1 MRTQSGLCG
10 RSVLAAEDANI
21 LQSPGGAIGHPQR
34 PCFNEAPPRLKCGQT
49 SSTSSSCSLCHR
61 TQHLMQVRA
70 CCHGSSWV
78 HAHTTR
84 WHHGR
89 LSRAR
94 AQRRSTEE
102 PHAND
107 KWPSHLLTLYLKI
120 LTYLSSVGQC
130 HATSAL
136 RRTRPPAARPP
147 VPAACTSRLH
157 VACPPWPIRGPAEAS
172 IVVSTCMPSLAHT
185 R

>member
-1 MRTQSGLCG
+1 MQLLLAGGDVSQQHPSVEEPHANDKWPSHLLTLYLKILTYLSSVGQCRATHRPSAAHARPRPARP
-10 RSVLAAEDANI
+10 RSSRLHVACPPWPIRGPAEA
-21 LQSPGGAIGHPQR
+21 S
-34 PCFNEAPPRLKCGQT
+34 
-49 SSTSSSCSLCHR
+49 
-61 TQHLMQVRA
+61 V
-70 CCHGSSWV
+70 
-78 HAHTTR
+78 
-84 WHHGR
+84 
-89 LSRAR
+89 
-94 AQRRSTEE
+94 EE

>member
-1 MRTQSGLCG
+1 MCTRLL
-10 RSVLAAEDANI
+10 LAAHAAVDQAVSNVTTP
-21 LQSPGGAIGHPQR
+21 LLAACNKGDGDCVQLLLAGGDVSQQHP
-34 PCFNEAPPRLKCGQT
+34 
-49 SSTSSSCSLCHR
+49 S
-61 TQHLMQVRA
+61 V
-70 CCHGSSWV
+70 
-78 HAHTTR
+78 
-84 WHHGR
+84 
-89 LSRAR
+89 
-94 AQRRSTEE
+94 EE

-130 HATSAL
+130 RATSAL

-172 IVVSTCMPSLAHT
+172 IVASTCMPSLAHT